1 MKDAYSCVLQ
11 VKYTS
16 RIDFLLTE
24 LLISQKHN
32 GFPMP
37 PLRAILHIDMDAFF
51 ASVEQRDHPELRN
64 KPVLVGGDGP
74 RGVVAA
80 ASYEA
85 RKFGCHSAMPSSIAK
100 RLCPNAIFVKGS
112 HGVYSKVSKQ
122 VFEILERFSPS
133 IQPISVDEAFLDV
146 TGSTHLFGSPTD
158 IAIEIRRLVK
168 EELNLTCSVGIA
180 PNKFL
185 AKLASDMNKPDGYT
199 VITHDTIEQ
208 ILDPLPVGVLIGV
221 GPSAK
226 NKLDR
231 LGVRTVAQLK
241 ALPIETLATQLGEFG
256 EKLYR
261 LSRGIDDR
269 PVRID
274 RGAKSISH
282 EHTFET
288 DLQEPDE
295 VRAIIARQAVD
306 VASRLRKHERYAK
319 TISIK
324 VRFGDFETI
333 TRSHTLENQ
342 TDETNTIHC
351 TAKALFDIWAKSY
364 RPVRLI
370 GVGLSQLTDSPA
382 DAGLFENQSST
393 ANKAV
398 DQAADA
404 INAKFGKAALTRAS
418 TLKAKPSHGLY
429 GPGSNP
435 EDRPS

>member
-1 MKDAYSCVLQ
+1 M
-11 VKYTS
+11 S
-16 RIDFLLTE
+16 R
-24 LLISQKHN
+24 S
-32 GFPMP
+32 P
-37 PLRAILHIDMDAFF
+37 PRAILHIDMDAFF
-51 ASVEQRDHPELRN
+51 ASVEQRDHPELKG

-85 RKFGCHSAMPSSIAK
+85 RVYGCHSAMPSSIAK
-100 RLCPNAIFVKGS
+100 QRCPHAIFVKGS
-112 HGVYSKVSKQ
+112 HSSYSKVSKQ
-122 VFEILERFSPS
+122 VFEILERFSPA
-133 IQPISVDEAFLDV
+133 IQPISIDEAFLDV
-146 TGSTHLFGSPTD
+146 TGSTHLFGTPTD

-168 EELNLTCSVGIA
+168 QELNLTCSVGIA

-199 VITHDTIEQ
+199 VITNETIQQ
-208 ILDPLPVGVLIGV
+208 ILDPLPIGKIM
-221 GPSAK
+221 GIGASTQS
-226 NKLDR
+226 NLQR
-231 LGVRTVAQLK
+231 LGVRTVAQLR
-241 ALPIETLATQLGEFG
+241 ALPLETLNSRMGEFG

-269 PVRID
+269 PVRVD

-288 DLQEPDE
+288 DLDNPDE

-306 VASRLRKHERYAK
+306 VAARLRKHNRYTK

-333 TRSHTLENQ
+333 TRSTTLDSQ
-342 TDETNTIHC
+342 TNETNEIHEA
-351 TAKALFDIWAKSY
+351 AKSLFNTWAKSF

-370 GVGLSQLTDSPA
+370 GVGLSQLTQSPSEP
-382 DAGLFENQSST
+382 GLFDNQSST
-393 ANKAV
+393 TNIAV
-398 DQAADA
+398 DKASDT
-404 INAKFGKAALTRAS
+404 ITNRFGKHAITRAS
-418 TLKAKPSHGLY
+418 TLRAKPTHGLH

-435 EDRPS
+435 EDRPQ

>member
-1 MKDAYSCVLQ
+1 
-11 VKYTS
+11 
-16 RIDFLLTE
+16 
-24 LLISQKHN
+24 
-32 GFPMP
+32 
-37 PLRAILHIDMDAFF
+37 MDAFF
-51 ASVEQRDHPELRN
+51 ASVEQRDHPELRG
-64 KPVLVGGDGP
+64 KPVLVGGDSP

-85 RKFGCHSAMPSSIAK
+85 RVFGCHSAMPSSIAK
-100 RLCPNAIFVKGS
+100 RLCPHAIFVKGS
-112 HGVYSKVSKQ
+112 HSTYSQVSKQ
-122 VFEILERFSPS
+122 VFEILERFSPA

-146 TGSTHLFGSPTD
+146 TGSIHLFGSPTT
-158 IAIEIRRLVK
+158 IAIEIRKLVK
-168 EELNLTCSVGIA
+168 AELNLTCSVGIA

-185 AKLASDMNKPDGYT
+185 AKLASDMNKPDGIA
-199 VITHDTIEQ
+199 VITNDTIQ
-208 ILDPLPVGVLIGV
+208 STLDPLPVGKLMGV
-221 GPSAK
+221 GKSTQR
-226 NKLDR
+226 NLER
-231 LGVRTVAQLK
+231 LGVYTVAQLRG
-241 ALPIETLATQLGEFG
+241 LPIETLTARLGEFG

-288 DLQEPDE
+288 DLNDPDE

-306 VASRLRKHERYAK
+306 VASRLRKHARYTK

-333 TRSHTLENQ
+333 TRSTTLENQ
-342 TDETNTIHC
+342 TNETNAIHSA
-351 TAKALFDIWAKSY
+351 AKSLFDHWAKTF

-370 GVGLSQLTDSPA
+370 GVALSQLTESPA
-382 DAGLFENQSST
+382 EPGLFDNQSST

-398 DQAADA
+398 DQATDA
-404 INAKFGKAALTRAS
+404 IIAKFGKAALTRAS
-418 TLKAKPSHGLY
+418 TLRAKPSHGLH

-435 EDRPS
+435 EDRL

>member
-1 MKDAYSCVLQ
+1 
-11 VKYTS
+11 
-16 RIDFLLTE
+16 
-24 LLISQKHN
+24 
-32 GFPMP
+32 MP
-37 PLRAILHIDMDAFF
+37 PRTILHIDMDAFF
-51 ASVEQRDHPELRN
+51 ASVEQRDHPELRG

-85 RKFGCHSAMPSSIAK
+85 RKYGCHSAMPSSIAK

-122 VFEILERFSPS
+122 VFEILERFSPA

-168 EELNLTCSVGIA
+168 AELNLTCSVGIA

-199 VITHDTIEQ
+199 VITKDTIAQ
-208 ILDPLPVGVLIGV
+208 ILDPLPVEVLIGV

-226 NKLDR
+226 SKLDR

-241 ALPIETLATQLGEFG
+241 ALPIDTLRALLGDFGAKLHQLA
-256 EKLYR
+256 
-261 LSRGIDDR
+261 RGIDDR
-269 PVRID
+269 RVRID

-282 EHTFET
+282 EHTFEI
-288 DLQEPDE
+288 DLDNLEE
-295 VRAIIARQAVD
+295 LHALLARQSQD
-306 VASRLRKHERYAK
+306 VAARLRKHNRFAK

-333 TRSHTLENQ
+333 TRSSTLEHQ
-342 TDETNTIHC
+342 TDETKQIHEA
-351 TAKALFDIWAKSY
+351 AKALFDHWARTF
-364 RPVRLI
+364 RPVRLL
-370 GVGLSQLTDSPA
+370 GVGLSQLTESPA
-382 DAGLFENQSST
+382 DAGLFDAQSNDK
-393 ANKAV
+393 NKAV
-398 DQAADA
+398 DRAADA
-404 INAKFGKAALTRAS
+404 IANKFGKGALTRAS
-418 TLKAKPSHGLY
+418 SLKAPTRHGLH

-435 EDRPS
+435 EDRPT

>member
-1 MKDAYSCVLQ
+1 
-11 VKYTS
+11 
-16 RIDFLLTE
+16 
-24 LLISQKHN
+24 
-32 GFPMP
+32 MP
-37 PLRAILHIDMDAFF
+37 PRTILHIDMDAFF
-51 ASVEQRDHPELRN
+51 ASVEQRDHPELQG

-85 RKFGCHSAMPSSIAK
+85 RVFGCHSAMPSSIAK

-122 VFEILERFSPS
+122 VFEILERFSPA

-168 EELNLTCSVGIA
+168 AELNLTCSVGIA

-199 VITHDTIEQ
+199 LITQSTIAQ
-208 ILDPLPVGVLIGV
+208 ILDPLPVEVLIGV

-226 NKLDR
+226 SKLDR
-231 LGVRTVAQLK
+231 LGVRTVAGLK
-241 ALPIETLATQLGEFG
+241 ALPVEILRSRLGDFGAKLHQLAH
-256 EKLYR
+256 
-261 LSRGIDDR
+261 GIDDR

-288 DLQEPDE
+288 DLDNLEE
-295 VRAIIARQAVD
+295 LHALLTRQCQD
-306 VASRLRKHERYAK
+306 VASRLRKHTRYTK

-333 TRSHTLENQ
+333 TRSTTLTNQ
-342 TDETNTIHC
+342 TDETKVIHDA
-351 TAKALFDIWAKSY
+351 AKALFDQWATTF
-364 RPVRLI
+364 RPVRLL
-370 GVGLSQLTDSPA
+370 GVGLSQLTESPA
-382 DAGLFENQSST
+382 EAGLFDAQS
-393 ANKAV
+393 NDKNRAV
-398 DQAADA
+398 DRATDA
-404 INAKFGKAALTRAS
+404 IATKFGKHALTRAS
-418 TLKAKPSHGLY
+418 SLKAPTQHGLH

-435 EDRPS
+435 EDRPT

>member
-1 MKDAYSCVLQ
+1 
-11 VKYTS
+11 
-16 RIDFLLTE
+16 
-24 LLISQKHN
+24 
-32 GFPMP
+32 MP
-37 PLRAILHIDMDAFF
+37 PTRSILHIDMDAFF
-51 ASVEQRDHPELRN
+51 ASVEQRDHPELRG

-122 VFEILERFSPS
+122 VFEILERFSPA

-168 EELNLTCSVGIA
+168 AELDLTCSVGIA

-185 AKLASDMNKPDGYT
+185 AKLASDINKPDGYT
-199 VITHDTIEQ
+199 VITHDNIEQ
-208 ILDPLPVGVLIGV
+208 VLDPLPVGVLIGV

-241 ALPIETLATQLGEFG
+241 ALPIETISAQLGEFG

-288 DLQEPDE
+288 DLDNIEE
-295 VRAIIARQAVD
+295 LHALIARQSQD
-306 VASRLRKHERYAK
+306 VAARLRKHNRYAK

-333 TRSHTLENQ
+333 ARSITLSNQ
-342 TDETNTIHC
+342 TDETASIHAA
-351 TAKALFDIWAKSY
+351 AKSLFDTWAKSF

-370 GVGLSQLTDSPA
+370 GVGLSQLTDAPA
-382 DAGLFENQSST
+382 DAGLFDAQS
-393 ANKAV
+393 NEKNRAV
-398 DQAADA
+398 DRAADTIA
-404 INAKFGKAALTRAS
+404 QRFGKGALTRAS
-418 TLKAKPSHGLY
+418 TLKAKPEHGLH

>member
-1 MKDAYSCVLQ
+1 
-11 VKYTS
+11 
-16 RIDFLLTE
+16 
-24 LLISQKHN
+24 
-32 GFPMP
+32 MP
-37 PLRAILHIDMDAFF
+37 PTRSILHIDMDAFF
-51 ASVEQRDHPELRN
+51 ASVEQRDHPELRG

-122 VFEILERFSPS
+122 VFEILERFSPA

-168 EELNLTCSVGIA
+168 AELNLTCSVGIA

-185 AKLASDMNKPDGYT
+185 AKLASDINKPDGYT
-199 VITHDTIEQ
+199 VITHDNIEQ

-241 ALPIETLATQLGEFG
+241 TLPIETISAQLGEFG

-288 DLQEPDE
+288 DLDNIEE
-295 VRAIIARQAVD
+295 LHALIARQSQD
-306 VASRLRKHERYAK
+306 VAARLRKHNRYAK

-333 TRSHTLENQ
+333 TRSITLSNQ
-342 TDETNTIHC
+342 TDETASIHAA
-351 TAKALFDIWAKSY
+351 AKSLFDTWAKSF

-370 GVGLSQLTDSPA
+370 GVGLSQLTDAPA
-382 DAGLFENQSST
+382 DAGLFDAQS
-393 ANKAV
+393 NEKNRAV
-398 DQAADA
+398 DRAADTIA
-404 INAKFGKAALTRAS
+404 QRFGKGALTRAS
-418 TLKAKPSHGLY
+418 TLKAKPEHGLH

>member
-1 MKDAYSCVLQ
+1 
-11 VKYTS
+11 
-16 RIDFLLTE
+16 
-24 LLISQKHN
+24 
-32 GFPMP
+32 MP
-37 PLRAILHIDMDAFF
+37 ARSILHIDMDAFF
-51 ASVEQRDHPELRN
+51 ASVEQRDHPELRG

-100 RLCPNAIFVKGS
+100 RLCPDAIFVKGS
-112 HGVYSKVSKQ
+112 HSVYSSVSKQ
-122 VFEILERFSPS
+122 VFEILERFSPA

-146 TGSTHLFGSPTD
+146 TGSTHLFGTPTE

-185 AKLASDMNKPDGYT
+185 AKLASDMDKPDGYT
-199 VITHDTIEQ
+199 VITHETVHA

-226 NKLDR
+226 KKFDR
-231 LGVRTVAQLK
+231 LGVRTVGQLK
-241 ALPIETLATQLGEFG
+241 ALPVRTIKEMLGSFGVRLHELAN
-256 EKLYR
+256 
-261 LSRGIDDR
+261 GIDDR

-274 RGAKSISH
+274 KGARSISH

-288 DLQEPDE
+288 NLKDPDE
-295 VRAIIARQAVD
+295 VRAIIARQSLD
-306 VASRLRKHERYAK
+306 VAARLRKHGRFTK
-319 TISIK
+319 TVSIK

-333 TRSHTLENQ
+333 TRSMTLDTQ
-342 TDETNTIHC
+342 TNETNAIHE
-351 TAKALFDIWAKSY
+351 AARSLFDVWAKTY

-370 GVGLSQLTDSPA
+370 GVALSQITDAPVQG
-382 DAGLFENQSST
+382 GLFDKQTKQTNQ
-393 ANKAV
+393 AV
-398 DQAADA
+398 DLAADA
-404 INAKFGKAALTRAS
+404 INLKFGKHALTRGS
-418 TLKAKPSHGLY
+418 TLKAKPTHGLH

-435 EDRPS
+435 EDRPG

>member
-1 MKDAYSCVLQ
+1 
-11 VKYTS
+11 
-16 RIDFLLTE
+16 
-24 LLISQKHN
+24 
-32 GFPMP
+32 MP
-37 PLRAILHIDMDAFF
+37 PPRAILHIDMDAFF
-51 ASVEQRDHPELRN
+51 AAVEQRDHPELRG

-85 RKFGCHSAMPSSIAK
+85 RVFGCHSAMPSSIAK

-112 HGVYSKVSKQ
+112 HGVYSTVSKQ
-122 VFEILERFSPS
+122 VFEILERFSPA

-168 EELNLTCSVGIA
+168 AELNLTCSVGIA

-199 VITHDTIEQ
+199 VITTETIQ
-208 ILDPLPVGVLIGV
+208 STLDPLPVSKLWGV
-221 GPSAK
+221 GKSTQR
-226 NKLDR
+226 NLER
-231 LGVRTVAQLK
+231 LGVHTVTQLRG
-241 ALPIETLATQLGEFG
+241 LPIETLTARLGDFG

-282 EHTFET
+282 EHTFAT
-288 DLQEPDE
+288 DLDNADE

-306 VASRLRKHERYAK
+306 VASRLRKHERYTK

-333 TRSHTLENQ
+333 TRSTTLENQ
-342 TDETNTIHC
+342 TNETNTIHAA
-351 TAKALFDIWAKSY
+351 AKALFDTWARSF

-370 GVGLSQLTDSPA
+370 GVGLSQLTESPA
-382 DAGLFENQSST
+382 EAGLFDNQSST
-393 ANKAV
+393 TNKAV
-398 DQAADA
+398 DQATDA
-404 INAKFGKAALTRAS
+404 ITKRFGKNALTRAS
-418 TLKAKPSHGLY
+418 TLRAKPAHGLH

-435 EDRPS
+435 EDRPQSLTLI